1 MAMNL
6 PATAR
11 HGLDCAGLKPCPGEF
26 VQNVRAPG
34 IGRRE
39 KLTGLPN
46 AGANRIIT
54 FINARRFG
62 GGACIAMRTTTIPG
76 RALAAA
82 ALALAIVMGGLRPAA
97 AQQGSSSPR
106 QILIP
111 GVQGKETSTLELPS
125 MPAKQGA
132 DSLNIPPQ
140 VPQGSQELVLPTRE
154 LRQQPGYEQV
164 TVTVT
169 QPSGTY
175 ITGLEKEDFKL
186 YMDGQQRPIEFFRQD
201 LNTPVSVGILVG
213 TSGSMTPKIP
223 QARAAIAQFLRDLND
238 KDDVFLFAF
247 SSHPF
252 LLQPFTMNHDL
263 VMRRLA
269 LLHAYGQTALF
280 DVIMEGLQM
289 VQRGRYDKKA
299 LLVVTDGMDNTSAAT
314 VNDVVAQARRMGVL
328 VYSIGIGDPNTST
341 GVGITIGPFVW
352 GSDESEH
359 VDAETLHTLSTET
372 GAKTYIIRQAG
383 DGEALRRACEN
394 ISLELREQYTIGFLA
409 PDPSAGGYRSLRVE
423 VPGKS
428 GADVRVRK
436 GIEVGGRSSPTAF
449 DPSVAGGP

>member
-1 MAMNL
+1 
-6 PATAR
+6 
-11 HGLDCAGLKPCPGEF
+11 
-26 VQNVRAPG
+26 
-34 IGRRE
+34 
-39 KLTGLPN
+39 
-46 AGANRIIT
+46 
-54 FINARRFG
+54 
-62 GGACIAMRTTTIPG
+62 
-76 RALAAA
+76 
-82 ALALAIVMGGLRPAA
+82 
-97 AQQGSSSPR
+97 
-106 QILIP
+106 
-111 GVQGKETSTLELPS
+111 
-125 MPAKQGA
+125 
-132 DSLNIPPQ
+132 
-140 VPQGSQELVLPTRE
+140 

-169 QPSGTY
+169 EPSGTY
-175 ITGLEKEDFKL
+175 VTGLQKGDFKL

-201 LNTPVSVGILVG
+201 LNTPVSLGILVD

-280 DVIMEGLQM
+280 DVIMQGLQM

-299 LLVVTDGMDNTSAAT
+299 LLVVTDGMDNTSAST

-328 VYSIGIGDPNTST
+328 VYSIGIGDPNGGSG
-341 GVGITIGPFVW
+341 GVSVSIGPFIL
-352 GSDESEH
+352 GGDDQEH

-372 GAKTYIIRQAG
+372 GAKTYIIREAG
-383 DGEALRRACEN
+383 DGEQLRRACEN
-394 ISLELREQYTIGFLA
+394 ISLELREQYTVGFLA
-409 PDPSAGGYRSLRVE
+409 PDPKAGGYRSLRVD
-423 VPGKS
+423 VPGKP

-436 GIEVGGRSSPTAF
+436 GIEVGPGSAPAL
-449 DPSVAGGP
+449 AGGP

>member
-1 MAMNL
+1 MI
-6 PATAR
+6 P
-11 HGLDCAGLKPCPGEF
+11 
-26 VQNVRAPG
+26 
-34 IGRRE
+34 
-39 KLTGLPN
+39 
-46 AGANRIIT
+46 
-54 FINARRFG
+54 
-62 GGACIAMRTTTIPG
+62 TIP
-76 RALAAA
+76 RIRRSLISAITVTVI
-82 ALALAIVMGGLRPAA
+82 ALAIMICRPAA
-97 AQQGSSSPR
+97 AQQLQQGLSNPPPANPPP
-106 QILIP
+106 LIIP
-111 GVQGKETSTLELPS
+111 HSQGKETSTLELPS

-140 VPQGSQELVLPTRE
+140 VPQGGQELVLPTRE

-169 QPSGTY
+169 EPSGTY
-175 ITGLEKEDFKL
+175 VTGLQKGDFKL

-201 LNTPVSVGILVG
+201 LNTPVSVGILVD

-223 QARAAIAQFLRDLND
+223 QARAAIAEFLHDLND

-252 LLQPFTMNHDL
+252 LLQPFTTNHDL

-280 DVIMEGLQM
+280 DVIMQGLQM

-299 LLVVTDGMDNTSAAT
+299 LLVVTDGMDNTSAST

-328 VYSIGIGDPNTST
+328 VYSIGIGDPNGGS
-341 GVGITIGPFVW
+341 GGASISIGPFVI
-352 GSDESEH
+352 GGDDMEH

-372 GAKTYIIRQAG
+372 GAKTYIIREAG
-383 DGEALRRACEN
+383 DGESLRRACEN

-409 PDPSAGGYRSLRVE
+409 PDPTAGGYRSLKVD

-436 GIEVGGRSSPTAF
+436 GIEVGAASPPTGL
-449 DPSVAGGP
+449 AGGP

>member
-1 MAMNL
+1 MAM
-6 PATAR
+6 
-11 HGLDCAGLKPCPGEF
+11 
-26 VQNVRAPG
+26 
-34 IGRRE
+34 
-39 KLTGLPN
+39 
-46 AGANRIIT
+46 
-54 FINARRFG
+54 
-62 GGACIAMRTTTIPG
+62 TTI
-76 RALAAA
+76 RRIQRSSIFMFAV
-82 ALALAIVMGGLRPAA
+82 ALAIVIGGVMPAA
-97 AQQGSSSPR
+97 AQQGSSVAPPA
-106 QILIP
+106 LVIP
-111 GVQGKETSTLELPS
+111 HNQGGKETSTLELPS

-132 DSLNIPPQ
+132 DSMNIPPQ
-140 VPQGSQELVLPTRE
+140 VPQGSQSLEVPARE

-169 QPSGTY
+169 EPSGTY
-175 ITGLEKEDFKL
+175 VTGLQKDDFKL
-186 YMDGQQRPIEFFRQD
+186 FMDGQQRPIEFFRQD
-201 LNTPVSVGILVG
+201 LNTPVSVGILVD

-223 QARAAIAQFLRDLND
+223 QARAAIAEFLHDLND

-280 DVIMEGLQM
+280 DVIIEGLQM

-299 LLVVTDGMDNTSAAT
+299 LLVVTDGMDNTSAST

-328 VYSIGIGDPNTST
+328 VYSIGIGDPNGSS
-341 GVGITIGPFVW
+341 GGIAVSIGPFVL
-352 GSDESEH
+352 GGDDSEH
-359 VDAETLHTLSTET
+359 VDAETLHTLSSET
-372 GAKTYIIRQAG
+372 GAKTYIIREAG

-409 PDPSAGGYRSLRVE
+409 PDPAAGGYRSLKVD
-423 VPGKS
+423 VPSKS

-436 GIEVGGRSSPTAF
+436 GVEVGASSAPGGL
-449 DPSVAGGP
+449 AGGP

>member
-1 MAMNL
+1 
-6 PATAR
+6 
-11 HGLDCAGLKPCPGEF
+11 
-26 VQNVRAPG
+26 
-34 IGRRE
+34 
-39 KLTGLPN
+39 
-46 AGANRIIT
+46 
-54 FINARRFG
+54 
-62 GGACIAMRTTTIPG
+62 
-76 RALAAA
+76 
-82 ALALAIVMGGLRPAA
+82 
-97 AQQGSSSPR
+97 
-106 QILIP
+106 
-111 GVQGKETSTLELPS
+111 
-125 MPAKQGA
+125 
-132 DSLNIPPQ
+132 
-140 VPQGSQELVLPTRE
+140 
-154 LRQQPGYEQV
+154 
-164 TVTVT
+164 
-169 QPSGTY
+169 
-175 ITGLEKEDFKL
+175 
-186 YMDGQQRPIEFFRQD
+186 
-201 LNTPVSVGILVG
+201 
-213 TSGSMTPKIP
+213 
-223 QARAAIAQFLRDLND
+223 
-238 KDDVFLFAF
+238 
-247 SSHPF
+247 
-252 LLQPFTMNHDL
+252 
-263 VMRRLA
+263 
-269 LLHAYGQTALF
+269 
-280 DVIMEGLQM
+280 VIMEGLQM